1 MLMSSPLFIGL
12 AFSCYNG
19 LTLDSLQVKF
29 GVPGEVSACLRIWA
43 RIDGEEF
50 KGRVLYRSPEE
61 EP

>member
-1 MLMSSPLFIGL
+1 MVFLLAKRSLVHFCVKPAYNPLH
-12 AFSCYNG
+12 
-19 LTLDSLQVKF
+19 V

-43 RIDGEEF
+43 PIEGEEF